1 MDSDYSKNVQNSYI
15 LILRLRR
22 FQPQLEED
30 INMKTIFKPLFIS
43 TAMSVLGLCFTI
55 SHAATLLPVEENIVE
70 SKMIVMTQ
78 IFPVTQSNSY
88 RKPEQFGRIF
98 DKPLVRI
105 PLDELPLQNFKQSRK
120 KNEFFELATVFNDKL
135 QQLIASIKFSA
146 NNTESVQTKPV
157 TRNAV
162 ISKKCSISKT
172 TSKA

>member
-55 SHAATLLPVEENIVE
+55 SHAATILPVEENIVE

-105 PLDELPLQNFKQSRK
+105 PLDELPLQNFKQQRK

-135 QQLIASIKFSA
+135 QQLIASIKYSA
-146 NNTESVQTKPV
+146 NTVSAQTKPV
-157 TRNAV
+157 TRNAA

-172 TSKA
+172 TTKV